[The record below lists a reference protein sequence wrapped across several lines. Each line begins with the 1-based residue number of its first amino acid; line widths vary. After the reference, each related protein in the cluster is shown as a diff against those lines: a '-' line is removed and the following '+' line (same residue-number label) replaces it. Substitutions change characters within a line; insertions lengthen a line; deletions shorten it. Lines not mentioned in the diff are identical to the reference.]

1 MLNGKLYAV
10 YDPYLCQ
17 QLLRNNT
24 ASFDPFQEEFA
35 QKVFGLSQTTYDKI
49 RLNPTIFKDFT
60 DAIHRSFQ
68 PESLARMNLRWLT
81 DFAAKMDPIS
91 NRRVVVDPD
100 NAGKERVA
108 EDGSVEVEN
117 FFLWSRDFMTLA
129 TTQALYG
136 EHDPFVKDKSLI
148 EASW

>member
-17 QLLRNNT
+17 QVLRNNI
-24 ASFDPFQEEFA
+24 ASFDPFQLEFA
-35 QKVFGLSQTTYDKI
+35 QKVFGLSQTTYNKI
-49 RLNPTIFKDFT
+49 IRNPSIFKDFT

-68 PESLARMNLRWLT
+68 TESLAKMNLLWLT
-81 DFAAKMDPIS
+81 DFTAKMDTMS
-91 NRRVVVDPD
+91 ARNAVVDPG
-100 NAGKERVA
+100 NTGSESIAK
-108 EDGSVEVEN
+108 DGAVVVGN
-117 FFLWSRDFMTLA
+117 FFLWCRDVMTLS

-136 EHDPFVKDKSLI
+136 DHNPFLRDKSLI

>member
-1 MLNGKLYAV
+1 MLSGKLYAV

-17 QLLRNNT
+17 QVLRNNI

-35 QKVFGLSQTTYDKI
+35 QKVFGLSQVTYDKI
-49 RLNPTIFKDFT
+49 RHNPSIFKDFT

-68 PESLARMNLRWLT
+68 KDSLAKMNLRWLT
-81 DFAAKMDPIS
+81 DFATKVDSIS
-91 NRRVVVDPD
+91 HRKIVVDLD
-100 NAGKERVA
+100 NAGVESIVNGGA
-108 EDGSVEVEN
+108 LEVEN
-117 FFLWSRDFMTLA
+117 FFLWCRDFMTLA

-136 EHDPFVKDKSLI
+136 DHDPFVQDKSLI